1 MGLHC
6 WGLCIETLSQKRR
19 RGRGEGRGE
28 RGEEGEEEEEEERK
42 SDAYLMQ
49 EYSTLF
55 NSPPYPLS
63 SEIL

>member
-1 MGLHC
+1 MGLYR

-19 RGRGEGRGE
+19 GRGEGGGKR
-28 RGEEGEEEEEEERK
+28 REEGEEEEEEERK